1 MDVFPPIESTNNDV
15 LVSRLVAIFNKVED
29 SFNQSGFDVAT
40 QIRRLPVSENW
51 NDRDADRM
59 LAPDDL
65 SWVIMTVLT
74 VAFVMA
80 CLLVSYWLLLKTLLS
95 LHDCLTKR

>member
-1 MDVFPPIESTNNDV
+1 MDVFPSIESNNNV
-15 LVSRLVAIFNKVED
+15 LVKVVAAFNKVEN
-29 SFNQSGFDVAT
+29 SINQNSFDVAN

-51 NDRDADRM
+51 NDRDADGM